1 MKKQFLLLSI
11 LSIATLSAC
20 VNKNESSSSYSS
32 KQNSTTISF
41 SSSLSSSISESFSSS
56 SSSSKDSKSS
66 NSRVSSSA
74 SSSQSSSSS
83 ASSSSSSA
91 SSSKSSSSSLNTQFN
106 GWNVDITLRGTAFRD
121 HLASLIIAKGNKK
134 ADYSEMIDIGA
145 NAAAYGGSGKF
156 VPFYHDTT
164 VLATKNKCNR
174 EHTWPNSR
182 GGGTKNGGGAIE
194 TDPYCIRPTLESENS
209 DRSNF
214 FYGLNGKKNSEWD
227 PASCGF
233 EGARG
238 ESARVIFYIATKYGK
253 SNNLSLTNNPDDNW
267 NQVRT
272 MGRLDR
278 MVEWNK
284 QYPVTAIEKQINN
297 YLESQGY
304 GRNPFV
310 DYPELVDYIWTKD
323 GIITN
328 QANFYMNTG
337 LAYQTIIDKCVY
349 LPTSYRSQN

>member
-1 MKKQFLLLSI
+1 MKKQILLLTI

-20 VNKNESSSSYSS
+20 VTNKESTSVSSNQ
-32 KQNSTTISF
+32 QNSSTISF
-41 SSSLSSSISESFSSS
+41 SNSLSSSISESFSSS
-56 SSSSKDSKSS
+56 NSSSKESKSS
-66 NSRVSSSA
+66 NSSVSSSA
-74 SSSQSSSSS
+74 SSSKSSNSSV
-83 ASSSSSSA
+83 SSSSSA
-91 SSSKSSSSSLNTQFN
+91 SSSKSSSSSMNTQFN

-121 HLASLIIAKGNKK
+121 HLAGLIIAKGNKK
-134 ADYSEMIDIGA
+134 TSYNSMVSVGA
-145 NAAAYGGSGKF
+145 AAAAYGGKGKF

-164 VLATKNKCNR
+164 SLATQGECNR

-182 GGGTKNGGGAIE
+182 GGGSDHGGGAIE
-194 TDPYCIRPTLESENS
+194 TDPYCIRPTLKSENS
-209 DRSNF
+209 DRSNY
-214 FYGLNGKKNSEWD
+214 FYGLNGKSNKEWD

-253 SNNLSLTNNPDDNW
+253 SNNLRLTNNPDDDW

-349 LPTSYRSQN
+349 LPTFYRSQN